1 MCVPLL
7 GYIECLVYSCDASG
21 ARRPHR
27 LHLPVTSPVS
37 LSPSPLPSYQ
47 LSMSRLANPLWSDSL
62 SLLRLRHSIPR
73 TAPSPRCG
81 QFNSLA
87 GCQSTRDC
95 PVAKTETMMLTRAG
109 GVEREVDEAETA
121 AAVVAAATAA
131 PAKFRIRFIVAV
143 DVDSY

>member
-1 MCVPLL
+1 
-7 GYIECLVYSCDASG
+7 
-21 ARRPHR
+21 
-27 LHLPVTSPVS
+27 
-37 LSPSPLPSYQ
+37 
-47 LSMSRLANPLWSDSL
+47 MSRLANPLWSDSL
-62 SLLRLRHSIPR
+62 SLLRLRHSLPR
-73 TAPSPRCG
+73 PATPRCG

-121 AAVVAAATAA
+121 AAAATAVTAA